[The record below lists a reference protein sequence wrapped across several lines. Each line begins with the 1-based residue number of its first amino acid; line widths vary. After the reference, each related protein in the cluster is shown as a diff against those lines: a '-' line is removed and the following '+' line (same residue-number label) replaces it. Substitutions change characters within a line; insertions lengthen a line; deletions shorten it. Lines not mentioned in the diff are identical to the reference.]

1 MKKRV
6 PRWVI
11 PLISASGNGAGA
23 GAERGGEVPPRGQ
36 LHNVLAL
43 STRVGEGRTKEVKK
57 LHSCPLGRYDRAG
70 RQADKHTTLTEAC
83 IWPLSNM
90 SSALM
95 Q

>member
-23 GAERGGEVPPRGQ
+23 GDEQGGEVPPRGQ

-43 STRVGEGRTKEVKK
+43 GTRVGEGAPKK
-57 LHSCPLGRYDRAG
+57 
-70 RQADKHTTLTEAC
+70 
-83 IWPLSNM
+83 
-90 SSALM
+90 
-95 Q
+95 